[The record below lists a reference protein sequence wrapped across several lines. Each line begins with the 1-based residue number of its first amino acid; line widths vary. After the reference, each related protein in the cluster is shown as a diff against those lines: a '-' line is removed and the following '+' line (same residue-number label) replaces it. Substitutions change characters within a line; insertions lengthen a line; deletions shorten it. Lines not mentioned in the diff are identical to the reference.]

1 MCFETADKF
10 VRCDSYVGHT
20 CTKIYFSIVLK
31 WILSWNQAKKNRSP
45 SAHMTFFMFNKF
57 HVYQRNG
64 SVVISHINVLAE
76 LTRNIF

>member
-31 WILSWNQAKKNRSP
+31 WILSWNQAKKIDLHQHIWLFYVQQVSCLP
-45 SAHMTFFMFNKF
+45 EEW
-57 HVYQRNG
+57 